1 MRRTDYVWNSSGNY
15 TMPCWECGQKFTA
28 QRKDACYCSPNCRK
42 KANRRKAQ
50 VQEAVQL
57 VVEQLKFLQKT
68 RDLRPDLARDV
79 QAGFNA
85 IKWQLGVTAG
95 TSQLVV
101 QLET

>member
-1 MRRTDYVWNSSGNY
+1 MR
-15 TMPCWECGQKFTA
+15 CWECGESFEA
-28 QRKDACYCSPNCRK
+28 QRKDACYCGPNCRK

-50 VQEAVQL
+50 VQDAIQI

-79 QAGFNA
+79 QAAFNA
-85 IKWQLGVTAG
+85 IRWQLSVTTGA
-95 TSQLVV
+95 SQLVV